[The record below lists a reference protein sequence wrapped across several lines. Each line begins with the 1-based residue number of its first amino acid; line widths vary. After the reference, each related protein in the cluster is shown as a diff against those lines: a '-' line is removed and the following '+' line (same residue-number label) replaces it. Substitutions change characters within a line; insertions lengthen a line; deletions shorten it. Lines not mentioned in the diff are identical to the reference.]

1 MLTGAGREG
10 VLDNFFFQDW
20 TYRENGCIFTV
31 QRCRRRSLCESK
43 EESPDSAGRGV
54 LHKTRM
60 SWTIFHEKESAAE
73 NKPPEQSGKGEKA
86 G

>member
-1 MLTGAGREG
+1 MRTGAGVRA
-10 VLDNFFFQDW
+10 FRTIFSFQDW

-43 EESPDSAGRGV
+43 EESPDSAGQGV